1 MTLPNRATLLAGL
14 WLVFGI
20 PVPLAGCGFSSS
32 RDAAS
37 ETMGRYFTAIETQD
51 YPAAMACYAEVFFE
65 KTPRNSWERKL
76 RDYNRQLG
84 NLERF
89 EAMSWNVKKHVGAN
103 GGTFVQ
109 VVYKTS
115 YSRHPA
121 VEMFVLQK
129 GEEGFR
135 IIAHRVEVKGAP
147 KQGETEFI

>member
-1 MTLPNRATLLAGL
+1 MPLPNRATLLAGL
-14 WLVFGI
+14 WLVLLI
-20 PVPLAGCGFSSS
+20 GCGFSSS

-37 ETMGRYFTAIETQD
+37 ETMGRYFTAIEAQD
-51 YPAAMACYAEVFFE
+51 YPAALACYAEAFFE
-65 KTPRNSWERKL
+65 KTSRNAWERKL
-76 RDYNRQLG
+76 RGYNRQLG
-84 NLERF
+84 SLERF

-109 VVYKTS
+109 VVYKTA

-121 VEMFVLQK
+121 TEMFMLQK

-135 IIAHRVEVKGAP
+135 IIAHRLEVKGAP